1 MKYFIF
7 QQREPR
13 GRKYR
18 ESLQILLSSGTP
30 YHRLRT
36 PACKSCRLLESPAG
50 AAPAVYKGCN
60 AQGKG
65 HFGFVTYDRVPCKSL
80 RPRHLREMPPPPQC
94 SLSRG
99 GKIKWRYMCLN
110 VYSFTATLQAYQA
123 PKLQFIW
130 LCSLLPWNRG
140 RPRRSWAA
148 THPRDHMSI
157 AWLKGSPA
165 QNNYSVSQIFK
176 ILFCIR
182 KSTSIEKFDSELLKK
197 SLHINVRGIY
207 SIVQDIPHKLNKNFC
222 LRHT

>member
-60 AQGKG
+60 APGKG

-123 PKLQFIW
+123 PKLQI
-130 LCSLLPWNRG
+130 
-140 RPRRSWAA
+140 
-148 THPRDHMSI
+148 
-157 AWLKGSPA
+157 LK
-165 QNNYSVSQIFK
+165 F
-176 ILFCIR
+176 LRCR
-182 KSTSIEKFDSELLKK
+182 KSTNFYKKLCLTHFWKSSSYCKIFTMYKFELEHFCKEKKDACVNLRKFK
-197 SLHINVRGIY
+197 V
-207 SIVQDIPHKLNKNFC
+207 HK
-222 LRHT
+222 